1 MPEASLSDQAD
12 TMMKPTDET
21 QIQPESTPNS
31 ANRSALASPGRRAL
45 ALNSLKVAP
54 AVIVTLSARSALAA
68 ECWSGKMSGNLSHP
82 NNGCVLGL
90 SPGYYK
96 NKVRAVGSDPGWPPG
111 FLSGCRDI
119 DANGTISQ
127 ACKDTFNDPALIGS
141 SSVKG
146 TRFGKVFTPTP
157 YSPDLTLMQVLWQKE
172 GSFAFHAIA
181 AYFNALNFSSYVM
194 KPDIVLFMVNSIL
207 ATGQY
212 NDGHG
217 TIWNETTMKA
227 YLNSTW
233 T

>member
-1 MPEASLSDQAD
+1 
-12 TMMKPTDET
+12 MMKPTDET
-21 QIQPESTPNS
+21 QIQPESTPNI

-45 ALNSLKVAP
+45 AVNSLKVAP
-54 AVIVTLSARSALAA
+54 VVVATLSARSALAA

-82 NNGCVLGL
+82 NNGCVLGR

-96 NKVRAVGSDPGWPPG
+96 NKVRGRGGDPGWPAG
-111 FLSGCRDI
+111 FEHGCTKVKT
-119 DANGTISQ
+119 NGEIFDV
-127 ACKDTFNDPALIGS
+127 CKTTFSDPALIGS
-141 SSVKG
+141 TSVKG
-146 TRFGKVFTPTP
+146 TRFGTVFTPTP

-194 KPDIVLFMVNSIL
+194 KPDVVLFMVNSIL

-227 YLNSTW
+227 YLNTTW